1 MERRVKYKM
10 KAGLKIVGAF
20 LFMGFL
26 ASCSSYKVLNIDVLH
41 PGELNIGN
49 KNSQIL
55 FIDRKLVH
63 ESDSLSAYQ
72 LFASLRLRRDEVV
85 NHFYN
90 GVRDGLRNGVQ
101 PILLVKGLGLNTG
114 YIPDGYTPAPISP
127 EGIAALEKI
136 SGQTYVLSVEYCKF
150 GLDGAS
156 RLMLDTNLFVR
167 LYDPEG
173 IVV

>member
-1 MERRVKYKM
+1 MNV
-10 KAGLKIVGAF
+10 
-20 LFMGFL
+20 
-26 ASCSSYKVLNIDVLH
+26 
-41 PGELNIGN
+41 GN
-49 KNSQIL
+49 KNAQIL

-114 YIPDGYTPAPISP
+114 IYSGRVYPCADFTGRYCRIGKDFRTNIRSLG
-127 EGIAALEKI
+127 GIL
-136 SGQTYVLSVEYCKF
+136 
-150 GLDGAS
+150 
-156 RLMLDTNLFVR
+156 
-167 LYDPEG
+167 
-173 IVV
+173 

>member
-1 MERRVKYKM
+1 MERYIKYKV

-20 LFMGFL
+20 LFVGFL

-41 PGELNIGN
+41 PGELNVGN
-49 KNSQIL
+49 KNAQIL

-90 GVRDGLRNGVQ
+90 GCV
-101 PILLVKGLGLNTG
+101 TG
-114 YIPDGYTPAPISP
+114 YVTGY
-127 EGIAALEKI
+127 
-136 SGQTYVLSVEYCKF
+136 
-150 GLDGAS
+150 
-156 RLMLDTNLFVR
+156 NLFCW
-167 LYDPEG
+167 LKGWD
-173 IVV
+173 

>member
-1 MERRVKYKM
+1 MERYIKYKV

-20 LFMGFL
+20 LFVGFL

-41 PGELNIGN
+41 PGELNVGN
-49 KNSQIL
+49 KNAQIL

-101 PILLVKGLGLNTG
+101 PILLDIFRTG
-114 YIPDGYTPAPISP
+114 IPLRRFHRKVLPHWKRFPDKHTFSRWNIVS
-127 EGIAALEKI
+127 
-136 SGQTYVLSVEYCKF
+136 SGW
-150 GLDGAS
+150 
-156 RLMLDTNLFVR
+156 MVR
-167 LYDPEG
+167 VG
-173 IVV
+173 